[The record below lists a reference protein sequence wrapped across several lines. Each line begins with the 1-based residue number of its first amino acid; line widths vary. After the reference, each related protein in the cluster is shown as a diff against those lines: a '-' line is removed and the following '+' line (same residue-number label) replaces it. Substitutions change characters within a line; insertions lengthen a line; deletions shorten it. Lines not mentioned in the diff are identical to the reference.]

1 MSLDIDP
8 TQITQDNVPQVLG
21 AIVVELQNMNHKLDE
36 HMEELTDSVNE
47 RINAL
52 TERVTT
58 IEENNVVHPNCTT
71 HLETLKRLDGIEKTL
86 QLHDTLFWTPLLVT
100 KDDILP
106 FIWKYKYAVAGTT
119 AIITMWWAL
128 TDWAVR
134 AIQWGLVPPGQT
146 P

>member
-52 TERVTT
+52 TERVTS

-71 HLETLKRLDGIEKTL
+71 HLETLKRLESIEKTL
-86 QLHDTLFWTPLLVT
+86 SLHDTLFWTPLLVT
-100 KDDILP
+100 KDDMLYIYLKRDNDYT
-106 FIWKYKYAVAGTT
+106 IVYKNEIYALYRVVDNTGTT
-119 AIITMWWAL
+119 
-128 TDWAVR
+128 
-134 AIQWGLVPPGQT
+134 
-146 P
+146 

>member
-21 AIVVELQNMNHKLDE
+21 AIVVELQNINYKLDE
-36 HMEELTDSVNE
+36 HMEELNDSINE
-47 RINAL
+47 KINAL

-86 QLHDTLFWTPLLVT
+86 KLHDTLFWTPLLVT

-106 FIWKYKYAVAGTT
+106 FIWKYKYALAAFA
-119 AIITMWWAL
+119 AILTSWLAI
-128 TDWAVR
+128 TDWTVR
-134 AIQWGLVPPGQT
+134 AIQWGFLPPGKV